1 MKIFSALFLLFA
13 SLLLTAADAPD
24 KSGSQ
29 RNDRSRRSSSRS
41 GMRGRM
47 LEQLKAKYPKEVEE
61 INKLQESS
69 PEQARSKFFDLMRKA
84 GPEMGF
90 RGGFGGRHEDRG
102 GMRGVELT
110 EAQTAELK
118 SKYPAEFAEYEKL
131 KESDP
136 DKAREKL
143 HALAK
148 KAFGEQQIAQDSIYR
163 DRSRRAVAFVRME
176 LKRLYPER
184 YEEIM
189 KLEKSDPDAARRELR
204 KLFAESNIRIPHG
217 ARELNYQYVDPKLNN
232 QFNRPGMMN
241 MRQNYPGGRMFGPG
255 GNYWRR

>member
-1 MKIFSALFLLFA
+1 MKIFSAVFLLLA
-13 SLLLTAADAPD
+13 SLMLTAADAPD
-24 KSGSQ
+24 NSGSQ
-29 RNDRSRRSSSRS
+29 RGERSKRG
-41 GMRGRM
+41 GMRGNRM

-69 PEQARSKFFDLMRKA
+69 PEQARTKFFELMRKA

-90 RGGFGGRHEDRG
+90 RGGHGGRREGRS

-143 HALAK
+143 HEMAK

-241 MRQNYPGGRMFGPG
+241 MRQNGYGGRMSGPG

>member
-1 MKIFSALFLLFA
+1 MKIFSAVFLLLA
-13 SLLLTAADAPD
+13 SLMLTAADAPD
-24 KSGSQ
+24 NSGSQ
-29 RNDRSRRSSSRS
+29 RGERSKRS
-41 GMRGRM
+41 GMRGNRM

-61 INKLQESS
+61 ITRLQESS
-69 PEQARSKFFDLMRKA
+69 PEQARTKFFELMRKA

-90 RGGFGGRHEDRG
+90 RGGFGGRREGR
-102 GMRGVELT
+102 GMRDIELS
-110 EAQTAELK
+110 EAQIAELK
-118 SKYPAEFAEYEKL
+118 NKFPKEFAEYEKL

-184 YEEIM
+184 YEEIV

-241 MRQNYPGGRMFGPG
+241 MRQNYPGGRMLGPG
-255 GNYWRR
+255 GNNWRR